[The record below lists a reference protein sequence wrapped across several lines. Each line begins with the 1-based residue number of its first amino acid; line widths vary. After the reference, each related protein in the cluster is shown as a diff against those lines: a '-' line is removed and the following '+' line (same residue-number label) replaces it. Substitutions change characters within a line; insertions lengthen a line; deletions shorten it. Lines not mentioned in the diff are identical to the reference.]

1 MVSATVF
8 GVATGAPAVM
18 TLCTKLCRRE
28 ETEQLYEQMTLK
40 SAWPEMTLILKP
52 QVKVFSFG

>member
-28 ETEQLYEQMTLK
+28 ETEQWYEQMTLK
-40 SAWPEMTLILKP
+40 SAWPEARKTRNNE
-52 QVKVFSFG
+52 